1 MVRKVLHSNFSDWT
15 TFLIH
20 QTKKTSILPGLL
32 EIAWKIF
39 LTINFWFFNENQSN
53 LLVCSP
59 QFQESPPFGHLS
71 VKRATLFRAFL
82 PYWFL
87 PFLAI
92 IWTFCHACHWN
103 RCKTIF
109 WAYNLWDPAK
119 FWYTISLEMALNG
132 NFLAKNGFW
141 KLSTC

>member
-1 MVRKVLHSNFSDWT
+1 MHWNFLDRT
-15 TFLIH
+15 TFSIH

-53 LLVCSP
+53 LLVFSS
-59 QFQESPPFGHLS
+59 QFQKSLPFGHLS
-71 VKRATLFRAFL
+71 VKRATLFRAFFAL
-82 PYWFL
+82 LIFAFFGNNLVFL
-87 PFLAI
+87 
-92 IWTFCHACHWN
+92 HACQWN